1 MGRIVIAVLGGLFL
15 LSIRPSLA
23 QEIHGRVEIQD
34 VFASETARSLS
45 ALLDERNR
53 NDLLGDFRLTWEP
66 KWDHWSFA
74 VAYQMNVDSGDTPAL
89 TAYRA
94 ALGVFT
100 VSSLERLQNFNDIFV
115 NDADLTATQRFDRLW
130 LSYNDNHM
138 IDSAARDV
146 LTAYSDAIG
155 LFPVP
160 PPSTWLNLSDT
171 FINDA
176 HLTATQRLDRLWLG
190 YSDDHL
196 VLRIGR
202 QALTWGSGLV
212 FRPMDL
218 FDPFAPNATDT
229 EYKSGTDMVYGQWLF
244 DDGSDLQFIAVPRPA
259 RAGGALTSNAS
270 SFALHLHTVI
280 GGMQTT
286 WILARDHGDWVAGAG
301 INGELGQATWN
312 AEIIPT
318 FVHDGPVLTSGI
330 VNISDATTLFGRDV
344 TLFAE
349 YYRNGFGLAARHYAL
364 IDLPAPLRD
373 RLARSQVFDTGR
385 DYLAAGAQLQWTPLF
400 QINPALIANLDDGGL
415 YGVVQGIYSLRENL
429 SLIVGSQIPIAPSG
443 TEFGG
448 LPLIQ
453 NIPIFV
459 EQPKLIYVQL
469 RQYF

>member
-1 MGRIVIAVLGGLFL
+1 MFL
-15 LSIRPSLA
+15 SGIEPSLA
-23 QEIHGRVEIQD
+23 QEVHGRVEIQD
-34 VFASETARSLS
+34 VYASETARSLS
-45 ALLDERNR
+45 AVLGESNR
-53 NDLLGDFRLTWEP
+53 HDFLGDLRLTWEP
-66 KWDHWSFA
+66 KWDSWSFA
-74 VAYQMNVDSGDTPAL
+74 LAYQVNGDSGDTPAL

-100 VSSLERLQNFNDIFV
+100 LSALENLQNLSNIFV
-115 NDADLTATQRFDRLW
+115 NDGDLTAAQRFDRIW
-130 LSYNDNHM
+130 
-138 IDSAARDV
+138 R
-146 LTAYSDAIG
+146 AYSDGHIIDPADHTVLMAYSNALG

-160 PPSTWLNLSDT
+160 PPATWLNLSNT
-171 FINDA
+171 FINES
-176 HLTATQRLDRLWLG
+176 HLSATQRLDRLWLG
-190 YSDDHL
+190 YSGNHL

-229 EYKSGTDMVYGQWLF
+229 EYKPGTDMAYAQWLF
-244 DDGSDLQFIAVPRPA
+244 DDGSDLQFITVPRPA
-259 RAGGALTSNAS
+259 RAGGGLTSNAS
-270 SFALHLHTVI
+270 SFALHLHMAI

-286 WILARDHGDWVAGAG
+286 WILARDHRDWVTGAG
-301 INGELGQATWN
+301 VNGELGQAAWN

-330 VNISDATTLFGRDV
+330 VNISDATTVFGRDV

-349 YYRNGFGLAARHYAL
+349 YYRNGFGLAARRYAL

-373 RLARSQVFDTGR
+373 RLVRGQVFDTGR

-400 QINPALIANLDDGGL
+400 QINPTLIANLDDGGL

-429 SLIVGSQIPIAPSG
+429 NLIVGSQFPVGPSG

-448 LPLIQ
+448 IPLIGCF
-453 NIPIFV
+453 PIFV
-459 EQPKLIYVQL
+459 EQPKQIYVQL